1 MSSGFLVLLGTAA
14 SIGFLHVLLGPDHYL
29 PFIVLSSAGKWSLR
43 KTAVVTLLCGLGHV
57 LSSAFIGM
65 AGIALGIAVTQLE
78 EVESFRGSMA
88 AWALIAFG
96 LLYGVWGL
104 RRAWRNQ
111 SHSHSHVHEDG
122 IPHTHGHVHTHDH
135 LHVHESQPSG
145 GVAPWVLFTIFVFG
159 PCEPLIPLVIYAA
172 ATASILGVVLL
183 TVVFGVTTLLTM
195 LAAVLLSS
203 FGLKLLPVAP
213 LERYSHALAGGILCL
228 CGFAMEFLGM

>member
-1 MSSGFLVLLGTAA
+1 VSSGFLVLLGTAA

-111 SHSHSHVHEDG
+111 SHSHSHVHE
-122 IPHTHGHVHTHDH
+122 
-135 LHVHESQPSG
+135 SQPSG